1 MLAPMRGRAR
11 GAKLRRMSEFT
22 VRDRLRWL
30 GVTLVVAAAAVPLS
44 FVLWRTPPGVAG
56 PPPGMLPILLP
67 VEVVVP
73 ALSLGLGVAFMLFGR
88 KLLSAHRASPL
99 SRASFLSIWW
109 LLVNWW
115 PHSNFHRVSN
125 GWASLAVIDYV
136 FHTTV
141 IVATCVVAVF
151 FLSVMRERQDL
162 TRVNSGTLDRGSAR
176 AVAGRS

>member
-1 MLAPMRGRAR
+1 MI
-11 GAKLRRMSEFT
+11 EFT

-44 FVLWRTPPGVAG
+44 FVLWRTPPGVAV

-67 VEVVVP
+67 VEVVIP

-88 KLLSAHRASPL
+88 KLVIRERASAL
-99 SRASFLSIWW
+99 SRASFVSIWW

-115 PHSNFHRVSN
+115 PHSNFHRVST
-125 GWASLAVIDYV
+125 GWVSLTAIDYF

-141 IVATCVVAVF
+141 IVATCVVAAF
-151 FLSVMRERQDL
+151 FLSVIRERQQVPL
-162 TRVNSGTLDRGSAR
+162 LDGVAFDVGPAQ
-176 AVAGRS
+176 AVGGRS